1 LTPQRAIDIRWLYA
15 TIAVYI
21 GRAVAGLIA
30 EFYWILLL
38 PAALLLAYAA
48 LFKLDKLFLFTA
60 FCTPLAINL
69 SKTELGIGVSLPTE
83 PLFFIMMVLYLLN
96 SFYEGR
102 YDAKLFRHPVTILI
116 LAHLG
121 WMLITSCTSSLFMV
135 SIKRFVSQLWFIAL
149 FYFLAVEIFKNKKN
163 IYHFVWLYV
172 IGMVITMIYT
182 LSNHAI
188 NDWTEQSAHW
198 VMVPFYN
205 DHTAYAAVLA
215 LFLPV
220 LITLSFNKEAS
231 TMNRFFALLISILTI
246 VAIVF
251 SYTRA
256 AWLGIAVAV
265 VSLLVFIFRV
275 RTWVV
280 LCGIAGVIIAYFVF
294 QSTVLYK
301 FEKTKEYS
309 STDYRDHLK
318 SITNIKTDA
327 SNVERL
333 NRWSCAW
340 RMFKDKPIFGWGP
353 GTFQFQYG
361 SYQLEREK
369 SYISTNAGDKGNA
382 HSEYLGP
389 LCEEG
394 LLGMLIFVALST
406 CAIYRGSRV
415 VVNSKSI
422 HEKLLAG
429 SLLLGLIT
437 YWIHGFLNNFLDT
450 DKASVPFWGFI
461 AALVVMDISSEK
473 EEKKLLTQTP

>member
-1 LTPQRAIDIRWLYA
+1 MQRTLNIRWLYA
-15 TIAVYI
+15 TIAMYVC
-21 GRAVAGLIA
+21 VAITGLIT

-38 PAALLLAYAA
+38 PAVLLLAYAA
-48 LFKLDKLFLFTA
+48 IYRLDKLFLFTA

-69 SKTELGIGVSLPTE
+69 SKTDLGIGLSLPTE

-96 SFYEGR
+96 SFYEGS
-102 YDAKLFRHPVTILI
+102 YDAKLFKHPVTVLI
-116 LAHLG
+116 VVHLAWL
-121 WMLITSCTSSLFMV
+121 LITSFTSSMFLV
-135 SIKRFVSQLWFIAL
+135 SIKRFVSQLWFVAL
-149 FYFLAVEIFKNKKN
+149 FYFLAFNIFKKERN
-163 IYHFVWLYV
+163 IYHFIWLYLV
-172 IGMVITMIYT
+172 GMVVTIIYT
-182 LSNHAI
+182 LINHAI
-188 NDWTEQSAHW
+188 NDWTEQAAHW

-220 LITLSFNKEAS
+220 VITLGFNKSAS
-231 TMNRFFALLISILTI
+231 TMNRLFAILISILTI

-256 AWLGIAVAV
+256 AWLGIATAV
-265 VSLLVFIFRV
+265 VCVFVFVLRV

-280 LCGIAGVIIAYFVF
+280 LCSIAGVIIAYFVF
-294 QSTVLYK
+294 ESTVLYK

-353 GTFQFQYG
+353 GTYQFQYG
-361 SYQLEREK
+361 AYQLEREK

-389 LCEEG
+389 LCESG
-394 LLGMLIFVALST
+394 LPGMLIFIALSA

-415 VVNSKSI
+415 VVNSKSRYTR
-422 HEKLLAG
+422 LLAG

-461 AALVVMDISSEK
+461 AALVVMDIYA
-473 EEKKLLTQTP
+473 EKKETAKINT

>member
-1 LTPQRAIDIRWLYA
+1 MQRALDIRWLYA
-15 TIAVYI
+15 IIAFYVCIAV
-21 GRAVAGLIA
+21 GGLIA

-38 PAALLLAYAA
+38 PVVLLLAYAA
-48 LFKLDKLFLFTA
+48 FFKLDKLFFFTV

-69 SKTELGIGVSLPTE
+69 SKTGVGIGVSLPTE
-83 PLFFIMMVLYLLN
+83 PLFFGMMIIYLLH
-96 SFYEGR
+96 SLYEGK
-102 YDAKLFRHPVTILI
+102 YDVKLFKHPVTILI
-116 LAHLG
+116 LAYLF
-121 WMLITSCTSSLFMV
+121 WMLVTSFTSSMFLV
-135 SIKRFVSQLWFIAL
+135 SIKRFVSQLWFITL
-149 FYFLAVEIFKNKKN
+149 FYFLAVQIFKRTDNV
-163 IYHFVWLYV
+163 YRFLWLYTG
-172 IGMVITMIYT
+172 GMVITIIYT
-182 LSNHAI
+182 LINHSI
-188 NDWTEQSAHW
+188 NGWTEQSAHW

-220 LITLSFNKEAS
+220 VIAFILKRNS
-231 TMNRFFALLISILTI
+231 TTMSRFFAFLITILVL
-246 VAIVF
+246 VAIVL

-256 AWLGIAVAV
+256 AWLGIATALA
-265 VSLLVFIFRV
+265 SLLVFIFRV
-275 RTWVV
+275 KTWIV
-280 LCGIAGVIIAYFVF
+280 LCGIAAVIIAYFVF

-340 RMFKDKPIFGWGP
+340 RMFKDKPVFGWGP
-353 GTFQFQYG
+353 GTYQFKYAA
-361 SYQLEREK
+361 YQLSKEK

-394 LLGMLIFVALST
+394 LLGMLIFITMS
-406 CAIYRGSRV
+406 IYVIFRASRFIIR
-415 VVNSKSI
+415 SKNYNNKI
-422 HEKLLAG
+422 LAAG
-429 SLLLGLIT
+429 LLLGLIT

-450 DKASVPFWGFI
+450 DKASVPFWAFI
-461 AALVVMDISSEK
+461 AALVVMDIYAEPEK
-473 EEKKLLTQTP
+473 EKDLIQAA